1 LTTEKDQRFSALAD
15 QHGLNHG
22 LHLPAVQSGN
32 RRIAGGRIEEN
43 MNILLSDQWNRCNQ
57 W

>member
-22 LHLPAVQSGN
+22 FLSAAKPQPKEKSTTDYTDYTDK
-32 RRIAGGRIEEN
+32 RIKVAF
-43 MNILLSDQWNRCNQ
+43 CKV
-57 W
+57 